1 MRKAVLALLV
11 GVLFLA
17 SVSLVNAVE
26 YPGPLVSMDWVEQHL
41 DTIKDPTQTE
51 IRLVEVS
58 KSGYDKGHIPGAVW
72 IKWGSEVFE
81 PGTDHMILSYSSV
94 KAVMR
99 KLGVTPDTLIVIYAD
114 KLDQATRFYWT
125 LKYWNIEKVAIMNGE
140 KKEWQKEGRPM
151 TTEVPAVEPR
161 DYDVKYPPNS
171 KIYAL
176 LHPDVMYGLATGKV
190 LFVDNR
196 PASYFEGKKFSLN
209 KWVRSG
215 HIPGAV
221 NIAAPEDVTKDG
233 KILPVDELKKIFESK
248 GVTPDKNIIV
258 YCNTGVRSSLGW
270 FILHELLGYPN
281 VKNYDG
287 SMREYANSFYL
298 PMEPDSYNIYKDFP
312 KAPILEVKE
321 TAESAKSAAD
331 ANAQKVAELEKEV
344 ASLKSQL
351 EETRKIA
358 EEAKAEGKGLCGPT
372 SVALLAALP
381 LAGYAL
387 RRRYLS

>member
-1 MRKAVLALLV
+1 MNRGLMALLV

-17 SVSLVNAVE
+17 SASLVSAAE
-26 YPGPLVSMDWVEQHL
+26 YPGPLVDMDWVQAHL

-58 KSGYDKGHIPGAVW
+58 KKGYDKEHIPGAVW
-72 IKWGSEVFE
+72 IKWGGDVFE
-81 PGTDHMILSYSSV
+81 PGTDHMILSYGSIS
-94 KAVMR
+94 AVMK
-99 KLGVTPDTLIVIYAD
+99 KLGVTPDTHIVIYGD
-114 KLDQATRFYWT
+114 SLTQAARFYWT
-125 LKYWNIEKVAIMNGE
+125 LKYWNVEKISLMGAT
-140 KKEWQKEGRPM
+140 KKAWKAEGRPL

-161 DYDVKYPPNS
+161 DYEVKFPPNT

-176 LHPDVMYGLATGKV
+176 LHPDVMNGLATGKV

-196 PASYFEGKKFSLN
+196 PAKYVEGKKYSLS
-209 KWVRSG
+209 KWVRAG
-215 HIPGAV
+215 TIPGA
-221 NIAAPEDVTKDG
+221 IGWAAPEDVIKDG
-233 KILPVDELKKIFESK
+233 KLLPVEELKKQAESK
-248 GVTPDKNIIV
+248 GITADKNIIV
-258 YCNTGVRSSLGW
+258 FCNTGVRSSLGW

-298 PMEPDSYNIYKDFP
+298 PMDPDSFLIYKDFP

-321 TAESAKSAAD
+321 AAESAKSAAD
-331 ANAQKVAELEKEV
+331 ENAKKIAELER
-344 ASLKSQL
+344 QL
-351 EETRKIA
+351 AETRQIA
-358 EEAKAEGKGLCGPT
+358 EAAKAEGKGLCGPT

-387 RRRYLS
+387 RRRYLKN